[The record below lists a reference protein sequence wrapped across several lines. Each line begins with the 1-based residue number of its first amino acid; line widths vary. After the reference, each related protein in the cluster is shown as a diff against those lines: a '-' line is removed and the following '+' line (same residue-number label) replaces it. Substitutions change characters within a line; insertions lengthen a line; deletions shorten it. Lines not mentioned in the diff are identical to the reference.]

1 MELEQYAA
9 NVADVPGASQFY
21 TSIEDPTPNNEPSNA
36 RLFPEVLR
44 EYQSKDIK
52 EVKREGQAITFVKK
66 LEGTQIG
73 MGGQSKGIYEV
84 LVDTGIEHGGRNPIY
99 ETYAAKV
106 FNGPA
111 SDGYYGQWQ
120 EKAHG
125 LADYYGGFI
134 CQFHGYCRN
143 YGLEEG
149 LEEGLGEGSRE
160 GSEKSFQKKV
170 FESCCGLLC
179 SCFSLAMSLFICAQK
194 KGKKDSEKGS
204 EKGSFCILMRKYD
217 CSLRNAIDEEMRKN
231 NNSGRPF
238 IPGVAVNMICQ
249 IALGM
254 AILHR
259 ENIMHRDLKADNVF
273 VYKDAADNM
282 PWSAHIG
289 DFDISDSTMGSAYWR
304 APEILEAIVKQKEDG
319 ITKIPWTPMA
329 DVYSF
334 GMTCYEVLTGDIPL
348 KNHSRADYEGVT
360 KRGLRP
366 ELPADLNPIM
376 KELIVSCW
384 HQDPLKRPTFN
395 TIVLELKEIFHEFPV
410 FLKMFD
416 NMEKLPPSVNRPST
430 EECLSNLERIFQV
443 FRSNYPVQLFV
454 EPGEVD
460 FVKLGFHFLECFKTF
475 VRKFG
480 YKPYLDHPSLPWSQW
495 NARCKSIDELWRLSL
510 ELNHALPYFD
520 ERFAITRLNIYI
532 FDAIR
537 EGQEA
542 GNSWTEEEGFDY
554 IQREAICGSWL
565 EDIGRRAPLMHRHDG
580 CLQKNNHGHY
590 GGDKDYPICDF
601 CKVKKPPR
609 VENAQKHTFR
619 MFDDKFAS
627 EA

>member
-1 MELEQYAA
+1 MEQEQYAA

-21 TSIEDPTPNNEPSNA
+21 TSIEDPTPNNAPSNA

-66 LEGTQIG
+66 FEGTQIG
-73 MGGQSKGIYEV
+73 RGSQAKGIYEV

-106 FNGPA
+106 FKGPA
-111 SDGYYGQWQ
+111 SDGHYGQWQ

-143 YGLEEG
+143 YGSEEG
-149 LEEGLGEGSRE
+149 LEEGSKEGL
-160 GSEKSFQKKV
+160 EKSFQKKV

-179 SCFSLAMSLFICAQK
+179 SCFSLAMSLFICVQK
-194 KGKKDSEKGS
+194 KGEKDSKKVS
-204 EKGSFCILMRKYD
+204 EEGSFCILMRKYD

-238 IPGVAVNMICQ
+238 VPYVAVNMICQ
-249 IALGM
+249 IAFGM
-254 AILHR
+254 SFLHA

-273 VYKDAADNM
+273 IFKDAADNM
-282 PWSAHIG
+282 PCSAHIG
-289 DFDISDSTMGSAYWR
+289 DFDISDSTLGTEYWR

-319 ITKIPWTPMA
+319 ITKISWTPMA

-348 KNHSRADYEGVT
+348 KNHGKADYEDVT

-366 ELPADLNPIM
+366 ELPANLNPLM
-376 KELIVSCW
+376 KKLIASCW

-395 TIVLELKEIFHEFPV
+395 TIVLELKEMFREFPE
-410 FLKMFD
+410 FSKMCD
-416 NMEKLPPSVNRPST
+416 KVGKKPPLVNTST
-430 EECLSNLERIFQV
+430 EECLSNLEHIFQD

-460 FVKLGFHFLECFKTF
+460 FIKLGFHFLECFRTF

-480 YKPYLDHPSLPWSQW
+480 YKPYIDHPSLPWSQW
-495 NARCKSIDELWRLSL
+495 WQRCESIEELWRLSL
-510 ELNHALPYFD
+510 ELSHALPYFD
-520 ERFAITRLNIYI
+520 EQLAIARLNKYI
-532 FDAIR
+532 FDAIH
-537 EGQEA
+537 EGEEA
-542 GNSWTEEEGFDY
+542 GNSWREEEGFD
-554 IQREAICGSWL
+554 ITERGAICESWN
-565 EDIGRRAPLMHRHDG
+565 EDFRRRAPLMHRHYG
-580 CLQKNNHGHY
+580 CLQKYIHGHY

-601 CKVKKPPR
+601 CKVKKPPQ
-609 VENAQKHTFR
+609 VENAQKFR
-619 MFDDKFAS
+619 LFDDKFAS
-627 EA
+627 ET